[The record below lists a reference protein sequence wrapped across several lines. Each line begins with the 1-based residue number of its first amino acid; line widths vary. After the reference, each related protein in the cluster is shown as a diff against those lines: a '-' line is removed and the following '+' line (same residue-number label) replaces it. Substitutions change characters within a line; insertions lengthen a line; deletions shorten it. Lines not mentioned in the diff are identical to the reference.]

1 MCTLNIAPSNKICDE
16 SSAVASL
23 AISFAV
29 RHVPYTVYSTMSP
42 VCFVADIEDE
52 EIEASF

>member
-1 MCTLNIAPSNKICDE
+1 MCTLNIASSNKICDE

-29 RHVPYTVYSTMSP
+29 RHVPYTVYTMSP